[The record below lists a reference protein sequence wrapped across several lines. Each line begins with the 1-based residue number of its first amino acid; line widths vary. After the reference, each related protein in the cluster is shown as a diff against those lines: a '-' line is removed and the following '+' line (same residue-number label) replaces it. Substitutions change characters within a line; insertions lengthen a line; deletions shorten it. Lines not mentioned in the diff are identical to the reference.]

1 MNRKI
6 ATTMKYLKTRYTPE
20 ELSWMNREHVGDRTG
35 YLRRWYDSMT
45 IPVPDDDALIPDFNY
60 KIRPQDVHVTKQYN
74 KVDRTIDDI
83 IAKMNRDSE
92 PPINLSYYTTKVPD
106 IIDHNA
112 IAHSL
117 INSRREQ
124 TEDNRMDET
133 ALLNLGFTQQEITDL
148 FGKAHTL
155 DNIGISSNL
164 QQNLDKINALNKFN
178 AKLNVIEPGNT
189 INNIKN
195 VYNVTKDPSV
205 PLVTDDVPG
214 EITSGDESDSE
225 DGDRVKSKLDPAD
238 TDREELMK
246 KINEKQKEQIYEEDE
261 DEEEVKQKNAEEE
274 EKKLVNL
281 KMYNAIVSTNV
292 RNFKEKIEPL
302 LKSTAP
308 KQDRYKVA
316 NAYEYVLF
324 AVKKV
329 TQNPKY
335 GENLKPNVES
345 IKKMF
350 TEIVEYHASDIPIG
364 TDELAKLYSHF
375 EKQDEQEAKPIP
387 PPKKKQKQKPKYK

>member
-1 MNRKI
+1 
-6 ATTMKYLKTRYTPE
+6 MKYLKTRYTPE

-178 AKLNVIEPGNT
+178 AKLNVKEPGNT

-195 VYNVTKDPSV
+195 VYNGTKDR
-205 PLVTDDVPG
+205 DID
-214 EITSGDESDSE
+214 SGDESDKTDDSDESE
-225 DGDRVKSKLDPAD
+225 VRSKDKIRSKLDTSIDSSKDSGWATLD
-238 TDREELMK
+238 DRGSITTDVSDDITPSGSRYGTPEIDETDK
-246 KINEKQKEQIYEEDE
+246 VEKYENIFTKEFEPI
-261 DEEEVKQKNAEEE
+261 
-274 EKKLVNL
+274 
-281 KMYNAIVSTNV
+281 
-292 RNFKEKIEPL
+292 FKSGRAK
-302 LKSTAP
+302 A
-308 KQDRYKVA
+308 DRYKVK
-316 NAYEYVLF
+316 NAVPHLLQIVQDLKKNKEYGIYE
-324 AVKKV
+324 KMN
-329 TQNPKY
+329 T
-335 GENLKPNVES
+335 ES
-345 IKKMF
+345 IKKFYM
-350 TEIVEYHASDIPIG
+350 EIVEMSVDNRQADSALNRITEYYR
-364 TDELAKLYSHF
+364 ELL
-375 EKQDEQEAKPIP
+375 
-387 PPKKKQKQKPKYK
+387 QKELLQKE

>member
-35 YLRRWYDSMT
+35 YLRRWYESMT

-195 VYNVTKDPSV
+195 VYNATKEPT
-205 PLVTDDVPG
+205 LKTDDGV
-214 EITSGDESDSE
+214 IDSGDESDNTYDSDESE
-225 DGDRVKSKLDPAD
+225 VRSKDKIRSKLDTSIDSSKDSGWATLD
-238 TDREELMK
+238 DRGSITTDVSDDITPSGSRYGTPEIDETDK
-246 KINEKQKEQIYEEDE
+246 VEKYENIFTKEFEPI
-261 DEEEVKQKNAEEE
+261 
-274 EKKLVNL
+274 
-281 KMYNAIVSTNV
+281 
-292 RNFKEKIEPL
+292 FKSGRTK
-302 LKSTAP
+302 A
-308 KQDRYKVA
+308 DRYKVKHA
-316 NAYEYVLF
+316 VPHLLQIVQDLKKNKDYGIYE
-324 AVKKV
+324 KMN
-329 TQNPKY
+329 T
-335 GENLKPNVES
+335 ES
-345 IKKMF
+345 IKKLYM
-350 TEIVEYHASDIPIG
+350 EIVEMSVDNRQADSALNRITEYYR
-364 TDELAKLYSHF
+364 ELL
-375 EKQDEQEAKPIP
+375 
-387 PPKKKQKQKPKYK
+387 QKE